1 MCELVA
7 HPGRQVKEK
16 CELFTFFG
24 ARFAPLWRRSFW
36 FWENS
41 GKSYNFSIFSFPLHR
56 PTIAARKI
64 PVKPHRLDAA
74 RIIRFRAVH
83 QVADRI
89 NLQRLLQ
96 RMPQRQLV
104 G

>member
-36 FWENS
+36 FWGEFSKIGAGKNS
-41 GKSYNFSIFSFPLHR
+41 VFKMNG
-56 PTIAARKI
+56 
-64 PVKPHRLDAA
+64 
-74 RIIRFRAVH
+74 
-83 QVADRI
+83 VA
-89 NLQRLLQ
+89 
-96 RMPQRQLV
+96 MS
-104 G
+104 GA